1 MIGRGSR
8 ILKDK
13 TTFTVIDL
21 GNNIHRFGM
30 WGAKV
35 NWQKIFKY
43 PNYYLDNLLTDEEL
57 EDNFRYV
64 MPDELRAKFSK
75 TEDVFFN
82 VKKVYTEAIK
92 VGESSKV
99 VLSRSIE
106 QHAYICIE
114 NSEDVY
120 DALIL
125 AKLLGDDI
133 DYRIQQYLKCICKST
148 NSFTDWL
155 KEDYRQKL
163 RAYLLANFDRVF
175 EEINGYPPEE

>member
-1 MIGRGSR
+1 M
-8 ILKDK
+8 
-13 TTFTVIDL
+13 
-21 GNNIHRFGM
+21 
-30 WGAKV
+30 
-35 NWQKIFKY
+35 
-43 PNYYLDNLLTDEEL
+43 LL
-57 EDNFRYV
+57 
-64 MPDELRAKFSK
+64 LRS
-75 TEDVFFN
+75 VFFN